1 MRIFPLI
8 LAIEFM
14 FLVAAFFWRSAPE
27 DVPEGGIHL
36 DIVDI
41 AQSRGDIV
49 FVEPRS
55 AWECSLTRRFR
66 AQYARSRL
74 EPCIAER
81 YAEHGS
87 NVNDEAAYFGQGLI
101 RYDTDCALEVLD
113 LLKTDGDI
121 AYIEPG
127 YH

>member
-1 MRIFPLI
+1 MRIYQII
-8 LAIEFM
+8 LAFELM
-14 FLVAAFFWRSAPE
+14 FLVTAFIWRGAPE
-27 DVPEGGIHL
+27 GVPEGGIHL
-36 DIVDI
+36 AFADI

-74 EPCIAER
+74 EPCIAEC
-81 YAEHGS
+81 YAIHGA
-87 NVNDEAAYFGQGLI
+87 NVNDEAAHFGQDLV
-101 RYDTDCALEVLD
+101 RYDTACALEVLD